1 MNTMILL
8 VEDNAEMQNILRELL
23 EYGGYEVLCGRNG
36 LEGLEALNALNGIP
50 DIIISDIKMP
60 GMDGVVF
67 LQQVRNNPSWNDAR
81 FVIMTADPHDARLKT
96 DMANGLD
103 GILPKPFSLEQ
114 LNDIL
119 GL

>member
-1 MNTMILL
+1 MALILL

-23 EYGGYEVLCGRNG
+23 EYGGYKVLCGRNG
-36 LEGLEALNALNGIP
+36 LEGLDALNGLNTVP

-60 GMDGVVF
+60 GMDGVIF
-67 LQQVRNNPSWNDAR
+67 LQNVRGNPAWDSAR
-81 FVIMTADPHDARLKT
+81 FVMMTADPYDARLKT

-114 LNDIL
+114 LKDIL
-119 GL
+119 GI

>member
-1 MNTMILL
+1 MGLILL
-8 VEDNAEMQNILRELL
+8 VEDNTEMQTILRELL

-36 LEGLEALNALNGIP
+36 LEGLEALNSLAYAP

-67 LQQVRNNPSWNDAR
+67 LEHVRGNPAWNETR
-81 FVIMTADPHDARLKT
+81 FVMMTADPYDSRLKDENAARL
-96 DMANGLD
+96 N

-119 GL
+119 